1 MQKVLVLGAGKIG
14 TLISFLLSHS
24 NDYYVY
30 LADLSFTGRP
40 DLEKILAQSRNL
52 ETITL
57 NAKNAEEIAA
67 FLQKNPVQAIVP
79 CLPYYYNIQIA
90 ELAKQFKLNY
100 FDLTEDTHTTET
112 ILKLA
117 QDASSIF
124 VPQCGLA
131 PGFISI
137 VANDLMKHFTA
148 LDTVKLRVGALPTN
162 SSNGLQYALT
172 WSTEGL
178 INEYG
183 NACQG
188 IDNGEEVQLMP
199 LDDLEEIQI
208 DGATYEAFN
217 TSGGIGSLAD
227 TYAKKVKYLTYKTI
241 RYPGHCAK
249 IKFLMNDLDLNH
261 DRDTLKHI
269 LEHAIPK
276 TDQDV
281 VLVYVSVSGT
291 KDNTF
296 TEESYVKKF
305 YPKTIAGFTWSAIQM
320 TTASAICAVLDT
332 VLKKQDKTAG
342 HIRQEEFSLQDFTD
356 NRFGKYYLE

>member
-14 TLISFLLSHS
+14 TLIAFLLSHS
-24 NDYYVY
+24 KDYYVY
-30 LADLSFTGRP
+30 LADVSLTGRP
-40 DLEKILAQSRNL
+40 DLEKIIAQSSNL
-52 ETITL
+52 ETVIL
-57 NAKNAEEIAA
+57 NAKNAAEIAE
-67 FLQKNPVQAIVP
+67 FLKKNPVQAIVP

-90 ELAKQFKLNY
+90 ELAKELKIHY
-100 FDLTEDTHTTET
+100 FDLTEDTNTTAT
-112 ILKLA
+112 ILNLA
-117 QDASSIF
+117 KDAGSLF

-137 VANDLMKHFTA
+137 VANDLMKHFSE
-148 LDTVKLRVGALPTN
+148 LDTVKLRVGALPTT

-183 NACQG
+183 NPCQG

-208 DGATYEAFN
+208 DGSTYEAFN

-227 TYAKKVKYLTYKTI
+227 TYANKVKNLNYKTI

-281 VLVYVSVSGT
+281 VIVYVSVSGT
-291 KDNTF
+291 KDNAF

-305 YPKTIAGFTWSAIQM
+305 YPATIAGFTWSAIQM
-320 TTASAICAVLDT
+320 TTASALCTVLDT
-332 VLKKQDKTAG
+332 VLKKSKQATG
-342 HIRQEEFSLQDFTD
+342 HVRQEEFLLHDFTQ
-356 NRFGKYYLE
+356 NRFGKYYL